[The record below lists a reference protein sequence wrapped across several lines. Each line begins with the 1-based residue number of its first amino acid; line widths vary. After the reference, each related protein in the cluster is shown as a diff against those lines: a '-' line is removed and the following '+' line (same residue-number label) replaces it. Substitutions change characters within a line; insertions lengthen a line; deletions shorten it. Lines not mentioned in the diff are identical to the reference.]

1 MEYLSTEI
9 RSAREAMTIFKI
21 LGIKDVTTD
30 RQRKNGTTVYEL
42 PISQMWQSLTPR
54 PLRFATY
61 TTGYVRNISEYN
73 SSPYQINKTKK
84 VTYDSGMT
92 GVDRIMIPHWED
104 RLIYLAKFIIKNYYQ
119 KPTYVMNDYVIKC
132 LKEAYVRDYNN
143 QPSNRLPFGDKVSFD
158 EGDMHSPDIK
168 VIINGHR
175 YNLSWAH
182 FTKTQELTVS

>member
-1 MEYLSTEI
+1 MSTEI

-42 PISQMWQSLTPR
+42 PIKQMWGPSNQY

-61 TTGYVRNISEYN
+61 KAGYIRNVTEGLASA
-73 SSPYQINKTKK
+73 YQINKTKQVEYK
-84 VTYDSGMT
+84 SGMT
-92 GVDRIMIPHWED
+92 GVERILIPNWED

-119 KPTYVMNDYVIKC
+119 KPTYLISEWTMDTIRAQYKQANEMRSQTDV
-132 LKEAYVRDYNN
+132 
-143 QPSNRLPFGDKVSFD
+143 LPFDEEDKFFCNTDVEEFVRQD
-158 EGDMHSPDIK
+158 LQ

-175 YNLSWAH
+175 YNLS
-182 FTKTQELTVS
+182 